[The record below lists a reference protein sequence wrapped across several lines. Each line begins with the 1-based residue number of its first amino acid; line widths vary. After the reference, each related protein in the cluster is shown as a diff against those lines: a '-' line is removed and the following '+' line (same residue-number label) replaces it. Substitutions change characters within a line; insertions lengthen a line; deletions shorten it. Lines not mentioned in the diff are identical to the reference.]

1 MSELANSARRFALE
15 KAKEAAG
22 ERWSSLDEMIFN
34 TYWDDQKIDEKIPD
48 ATKQLE
54 DQVKVAKEGAEKLEK
69 SGSRFSIAPNG
80 DFLFDGERLER
91 GDQRLRGSLGEFA
104 ESVEYGDERYFNRI
118 DEGGE
123 AGGVR
128 FELKPEYQ
136 SMYSVDMSP
145 VSSEQGGNPIV
156 GLSPEFRERYGLTG
170 GRTQI
175 SSLSYGGP
183 GEIID
188 PSLVEW
194 DEYLGAVTPATNIR
208 EPSSSGLGGFLSR
221 YLPYIAAAGMLGAIG
236 MTGGFSGLG
245 IAGAGEA
252 GGVAAGEGLGAAAG
266 EAAALPGASSTGVVG
281 GATTGGTTLGQY
293 GAMTTGL
300 DGLSATSLTA
310 GGGAANIGATTAALT
325 GGGGAG
331 GSILGS
337 AGQWFSSLSP
347 MAQRAIV
354 SGVGQG
360 ASALLANRRQ
370 EEAQD
375 FARQQQDL
383 AYQRRLEEEERMR
396 REREV
401 RGTPTAMQFTIT
413 PRPGIIGSRIGG

>member
-1 MSELANSARRFALE
+1 MLE
-15 KAKEAAG
+15 
-22 ERWSSLDEMIFN
+22 
-34 TYWDDQKIDEKIPD
+34 IDPETGD
-48 ATKQLE
+48 L
-54 DQVKVAKEGAEKLEK
+54 LL
-69 SGSRFSIAPNG
+69 NG
-80 DFLFDGERLER
+80 QRIER
-91 GDQRLRGSLGEFA
+91 GDPRLYGSVGRNVTDISTAAEGAYSGTSYDPRYYESYTYNAGDVGEQTGYRLRPEVAERLG
-104 ESVEYGDERYFNRI
+104 DRI
-118 DEGGE
+118 QV
-123 AGGVR
+123 A
-128 FELKPEYQ
+128 
-136 SMYSVDMSP
+136 
-145 VSSEQGGNPIV
+145 
-156 GLSPEFRERYGLTG
+156 
-170 GRTQI
+170 
-175 SSLSYGGP
+175 SLSYGGA

-188 PSLVEW
+188 PSLVSY
-194 DEYLGAVTPATNIR
+194 DEEFGVLTPRSNIR
-208 EPSSSGLGGFLSR
+208 EPQTSGVGGFLEQ
-221 YLPYIAAAGMLGAIG
+221 YLPYIAAVGMGAAIAA
-236 MTGGFSGLG
+236 TGGFAGLG

-281 GATTGGTTLGQY
+281 GATTGGTALGQY

-396 REREV
+396 REREI
-401 RGTPTAMQFTIT
+401 RGTPTAMQFNIT